1 MKFQIYI
8 SIPQY
13 NNYKSGLIVI
23 PFAAEQFSKR
33 FNMPSITTTTF
44 RPTTPIGWPQPQ
56 PSIRLAQQLRLR
68 RVKAEVEA
76 RLRQVEDIIQIHR
89 LMSKLNNCTHFLFS
103 DDAKYSL
110 WPPEVRAFCA
120 WPRTLT
126 SAYLGRMSRS
136 VCTLRK
142 SGVNIL
148 SPSEIILS
156 SRNRVDII
164 WPRTVQALHLASRCS
179 PANSTL
185 GNTLR
190 IHL

>member
-126 SAYLGRMSRS
+126 SAYLGNVPLSLHTQEIWSKHLVTVRNNPEQQKQGWYYLTSH
-136 VCTLRK
+136 
-142 SGVNIL
+142 
-148 SPSEIILS
+148 SPSSSPSLKVLS
-156 SRNRVDII
+156 S
-164 WPRTVQALHLASRCS
+164 
-179 PANSTL
+179 
-185 GNTLR
+185 
-190 IHL
+190 